1 MSERVGAIAARA
13 ARMMRAASVRMMRAG
28 AWRVA
33 PLVAVLLLAAGTGC
47 AVRLKL
53 TDVDLEEARET
64 ESLGQ
69 LRVYPSN
76 RMISNYDEPALR
88 TVVVSREIR
97 QSSSRRRNKR
107 ILGRN
112 TAGAI
117 VGESKLSGQRLLHVT
132 FDRQC
137 ADPTCAYGFV
147 QLEDTRYV
155 LVQVPEREGYAPAKV
170 YRSLVLERHRMKP
183 GHVRS
188 LAEANRVY
196 KLQRRRRALVVFLE
210 VKRSNNDRVEERAER
225 ESGV

>member
-1 MSERVGAIAARA
+1 MIPWCKRWSVGPRL
-13 ARMMRAASVRMMRAG
+13 
-28 AWRVA
+28 
-33 PLVAVLLLAAGTGC
+33 PLLLALVPLLVLVVGGSGC

-53 TDVDLEEARET
+53 ADVDLEEARET

-88 TVVVSREIR
+88 TVVISREIR
-97 QSSSRRRNKR
+97 QSSKRRRNKV

-117 VGESKLSGQRLLHVT
+117 VGESKLNGQRLLHVT
-132 FDRQC
+132 FGRQC
-137 ADPTCAYGFV
+137 ADPSCAYGFV
-147 QLEDTRYV
+147 QLEDARYV

-170 YRSLVLERHRMKP
+170 YRSLVMKRHRMKP